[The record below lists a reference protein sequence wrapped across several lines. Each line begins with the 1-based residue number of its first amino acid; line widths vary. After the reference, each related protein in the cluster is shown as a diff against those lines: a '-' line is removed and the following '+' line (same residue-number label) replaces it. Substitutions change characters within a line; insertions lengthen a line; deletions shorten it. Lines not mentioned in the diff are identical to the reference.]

1 MMKKTS
7 VAFIFILCFS
17 FNITAQKDTITQR
30 IILIGDGGSL
40 TNGRHPV
47 RDAVRK
53 LIPLDKKTTVLFLGD
68 NIYPS
73 GLQDEELYNY
83 DDGKA
88 ALDSQ
93 LAIAD
98 GTDAKIIM
106 IPGNHDWDEGKRTGY
121 EGILREQ
128 IYVDYFSGKKNV
140 NFLPKDGCPGPVE
153 VSLSNDVTLVLFDS
167 QWWLHQFDKPGVE
180 SDCDCKTEDEL
191 LSQLQDI
198 LNRNLKKLVIFACHH
213 PFKSNGIHGGN
224 YTIKQHLFPFTDIR
238 KNLYVPLPVIGSIY
252 PIARSVFGTPQDLPH
267 PNYVNMINKISAVA
281 KSHPNLVFVAG
292 HEHNLQLIQDS
303 SFSYIVSGGGCKSSR
318 VSKTKRSPY
327 VIDAPGFVVL
337 EVSTNKNLT
346 SAFYTVEA
354 GATMPADSIKRAYD
368 TTLLNF
374 SVIPEPVQDSTVR
387 IVKPGIR
394 FKDTVNI
401 SASDKYPLLTGLKK
415 YMIGQNYRPEWGTV
429 VNMNVF
435 DLKTVKGGLKITGIG
450 GGKQTKSLKLVDKK
464 GKQWVLR
471 SVDKNPTKALPENFR
486 GSLAQ
491 DLVQEFNSAAHP
503 YAALTIP
510 TMAKALKISAPTP
523 ELFFVPDDPELGFY
537 RQLFANT
544 VCMLEETDVTTDGSD
559 TKSTAKIFSK
569 MLEDND
575 HRADQFAV
583 LKARLL
589 DILIGDF
596 DRHFDQW
603 KWATTDTGKGKLYY
617 PIPKD
622 RDQAYF
628 FSNGKLIKIASKKM
642 MPFLSGFKNKIENVD
657 WLGFSARDFDRLFLT
672 DLDREEWMK
681 TVLEF
686 QRTLTDDIIRKAI
699 KKLPPEVF
707 SINGET
713 LINKLISR
721 RDMLA
726 EAAMEYY
733 RFISRKVFVLGSNKK
748 EYFKV
753 SMDKNDT
760 LHLKVFAREI
770 GKDTG
775 FVMYER
781 KFNPAT
787 THELQLYGLN
797 GNDLFDI
804 DENVKSKIK
813 IRIIGGK
820 GNDTFDIKGNTK
832 VLLYDI
838 KAEGNNI
845 RHSGKETKNRFSKDP
860 PVNTNSFTG
869 FRYNKTKFPKIL
881 LGANAEEGFLAGIG
895 FERTTHGFRNLPYS
909 TNQEFSALYSVSHNG
924 YHVNYLGEFNHIT
937 RNTDLVLKGEMKSP
951 SLNFFFGL
959 GNNSKLT
966 QPVSS
971 GFYRACYNA
980 IELQAMLR
988 KRYSDIFHFS
998 IGPYFYHYQGKYQKN
1013 NGKVLGNPAAL
1024 GLDSADIFSKK
1035 TYLGGKAILLID
1047 NRNNDFF
1054 PTRGVIWNTEFV
1066 SAAGIGSGSNSITRL
1081 SSDMRVYASWSD
1093 PAKLVAVLG
1102 LGGGRIYSKN
1112 FEYFQ
1117 ALSLG
1122 ADQNLHGFRKNR
1134 YMGKSSLYGSLELKV
1149 KLFEIKSYILPGPF
1163 GITGFYDIGRVWMP
1177 NEVSKKW
1184 HGAFGGGF
1192 YFLPF
1197 HAFTITATA
1206 GFSNSE
1212 RIFNFSLGTKV
1223 NLTY

>member
-1 MMKKTS
+1 MIKKTIGFL
-7 VAFIFILCFS
+7 VFILCYC
-17 FNITAQKDTITQR
+17 FNLNAQKDTILQR
-30 IILIGDGGSL
+30 IVLIGDGGSL

-47 RDAVRK
+47 TDAVRK
-53 LIPLDKKTTVLFLGD
+53 LIKLDKKTTVLFLGD
-68 NIYPS
+68 NIYPA

-83 DDGKA
+83 NDGKA

-93 LAIAD
+93 LAIGD
-98 GTDAKIIM
+98 NTDANIIL
-106 IPGNHDWDEGKRTGY
+106 IPGNHDWDDAKRSGY
-121 EGILREQ
+121 EGVVREQ
-128 IYVDYFSGKKNV
+128 IYVDYYSGKKNV
-140 NFLPKDGCPGPVE
+140 NFLPKEGCPGPVE
-153 VSLSNDVTLVLFDS
+153 VSLGNDVTLVVFDS
-167 QWWLHQFDKPGVE
+167 QWWLHEFDKPGVE

-198 LNRNLKKLVIFACHH
+198 LNRNLKKLVLFACHH

-224 YTIKQHLFPFTDIR
+224 YSIKQHIFPFTDIR
-238 KNLYVPLPVIGSIY
+238 KNAYIPLPVIGSIY

-267 PNYVNMINKISAVA
+267 PNYANMITKISAVA

-318 VSKTKRSPY
+318 VSKTKKSPF
-327 VIDAPGFVVL
+327 VTNSLGFVVL

-346 SAFYTVEA
+346 SSFYTVKA
-354 GATMPADSIKRAYD
+354 GATMSADSIKMAYD

-374 SVIPEPVQDSTVR
+374 SVTPEPQQDSTARV
-387 IVKPGIR
+387 VKPGIQ

-401 SASDKYPLLTGLKK
+401 SASDKYPLLNGFKK
-415 YMIGQNYRPEWGTV
+415 YVLGQNYRPEWNTV
-429 VNMNVF
+429 VNMKVF
-435 DLKTVKGGLKITGIG
+435 DLKKVKGGLRITGIG
-450 GGKQTKSLKLVDKK
+450 GGKQTKSLKLVDKN

-486 GSLAQ
+486 GSIAQ

-503 YAALTIP
+503 YATLTIP
-510 TMAKALKISAPTP
+510 AMAKALKIVAPTP
-523 ELFFVPDDPELGFY
+523 ELYFVPDDPELGFY
-537 RQLFANT
+537 QQLFANT

-559 TKSTAKIFSK
+559 TKSTAKVFST

-622 RDQAYF
+622 RDQAFF
-628 FSNGKLIKIASKKM
+628 FSDGKLIKMASSKL
-642 MPFLSGFKNKIENVD
+642 MPFLSGFKDKIDNVE
-657 WLGFSARDFDRLFLT
+657 WLGFSAKDFDRLFLT
-672 DLDREEWMK
+672 DLDREEWEK
-681 TVLEF
+681 TVIAF
-686 QRTLTDDIIRKAI
+686 QQTLTDDIIRNAI
-699 KKLPPEVF
+699 KKLPPEVY

-713 LINKLISR
+713 LIKKLISR

-726 EAAMEYY
+726 EAAMKYY
-733 RFISRKVFVLGSNKK
+733 RFISRKVYVLGSNKK
-748 EYFKV
+748 EYFKI
-753 SMDKNDT
+753 SMHDDS
-760 LHLKVFAREI
+760 LHVKVFAREI

-781 KFNPAT
+781 KFNPET

-813 IRIIGGK
+813 MRIIGGK
-820 GNDTFDIKGNTK
+820 GNDTFDIKGNSPT
-832 VLLYDI
+832 LLYDI
-838 KAEGNNI
+838 KAEGNNV
-845 RHSGKETKNRFSKDP
+845 RHSGKKTKNRFSKNP
-860 PVNTNSFTG
+860 PVNNNSYTG
-869 FRYNKTKFPKIL
+869 FKYNKSKFPKIL
-881 LGANAEEGFLAGIG
+881 FGANAEEGIVAGVG
-895 FERTTHGFRNLPYS
+895 FARTTYGFRNLPYA
-909 TNQEFSALYSVSHNG
+909 TNQEFSALYSISHAA
-924 YHVNYLGEFNHIT
+924 YHLNYFGEFNHIT
-937 RNTDLVLKGEMKSP
+937 RNTDLVLKGELQSP

-959 GNNSKLT
+959 GNNTKLT

-971 GFYRACYNA
+971 GFYRARYRA
-980 IELQAMLR
+980 VEFQAMLR
-988 KRYSDIFHFS
+988 KRYSDKFHFS
-998 IGPYFYHYQGKYQKN
+998 FGPYFYQYQGKYQKN
-1013 NGKVLGNPAAL
+1013 NDKVLGKPSLL

-1035 TYLGGKAILLID
+1035 TYFGAKAILLVD

-1054 PTRGVIWNTEFV
+1054 PTRGVYWNTELI
-1066 SAAGIGSGSNSITRL
+1066 SAAGIGSGSNKLTRL
-1081 SSDMRVYASWSD
+1081 SSDMRVYASMSD
-1093 PAKLVAVLG
+1093 PATVVAVLS

-1117 ALSLG
+1117 ALSIG

-1134 YMGKSSLYGSLELKV
+1134 YMGQSSLYGSLELKV

-1163 GITGFYDIGRVWMP
+1163 GLTGFYDIGRVWMK
-1177 NEVSKKW
+1177 NENSKKW
-1184 HGAFGGGF
+1184 HGAFGGGI

-1197 HAFTITATA
+1197 NAFTITASA
-1206 GFSNSE
+1206 GFSADE

>member
-1 MMKKTS
+1 MIKQIY
-7 VAFIFILCFS
+7 VVLVFILCSNFKIS
-17 FNITAQKDTITQR
+17 AQKDTITQR
-30 IILIGDGGSL
+30 IVLIGDGGSL

-53 LIPLDKKTTVLFLGD
+53 LIKLDKKTTVLFLGD

-106 IPGNHDWDEGKRTGY
+106 IPGNHDWDEGKRTGF

-128 IYVDYFSGKKNV
+128 TYVDFFSGKSNV
-140 NFLPKDGCPGPVE
+140 DFLPKDGCPGPVE
-153 VSLSNDVTLVLFDS
+153 VFLSNDVTLVLFDS
-167 QWWLHQFDKPGVE
+167 QWWLHEFDKPGVE

-191 LSQLQDI
+191 LGQLEDI

-213 PFKSNGIHGGN
+213 PFKSNGIHGG
-224 YTIKQHLFPFTDIR
+224 YYGPKQHIFPFTDMVAKAYI
-238 KNLYVPLPVIGSIY
+238 PLPVIGSIY

-267 PNYVNMINKISAVA
+267 PNYRNMVNKISAIA
-281 KSHPNLVFVAG
+281 KNHPKLVFVAG

-318 VSKTKRSPY
+318 VSHTKKSPF
-327 VIDAPGFVVL
+327 VAALPGFVVL

-354 GATMPADSIKRAYD
+354 GTTMSADSIKRAYD

-374 SVIPEPVQDSTVR
+374 SFIPEPVQDSTVR
-387 IVKPGIR
+387 VVQPGIQ

-401 SASDKYPLLTGLKK
+401 SASIEYPMLSGFKK
-415 YMIGQNYRPEWGTV
+415 FVIGQNYRPEWNAV
-429 VNMNVF
+429 VNMKVF
-435 DLKTVKGGLKITGIG
+435 DLKKVKGGLKITGVG
-450 GGKQTKSLKLVDKK
+450 GGKQTKSLKLVDKN

-471 SVDKNPTKALPENFR
+471 SVDKNPTKALPANFR

-503 YAALTIP
+503 YAPLTIS
-510 TMAKALKISAPTP
+510 TMAKALKIAAPDP
-523 ELFFVPDDPELGFY
+523 ELYFVPDDPELGFY
-537 RQLFANT
+537 QKLFANS
-544 VCMLEETDVTTDGSD
+544 VCMLEETDAATDGTE
-559 TKSTAKIFSK
+559 TKSTGKIFTK
-569 MLEDND
+569 MLDDND

-603 KWATTDTGKGKLYY
+603 RWATADTGKGKLYY

-628 FSNGKLIKIASKKM
+628 FSDGKLIKIASRSL
-642 MPFLSGFKNKIENVD
+642 MPFLSGFNNKIDNVE

-672 DLDREEWMK
+672 DLDASEWEK
-681 TVLEF
+681 TVIEF
-686 QRTLTDDIIRKAI
+686 KQLLTDDVIRSAV

-713 LINKLISR
+713 IIKKLISR
-721 RDMLA
+721 RDMLV
-726 EAAMEYY
+726 EAAMKYY
-733 RFISRKVFVLGSNKK
+733 RFLSRKVYVLGSNKK

-753 SMDKNDT
+753 SMKNDS
-760 LHLKVFAREI
+760 LDVKVFAREI

-781 KFNPAT
+781 KFNPKT
-787 THELQLYGLN
+787 TYEIQLYGLN
-797 GNDLFDI
+797 GNDLFQI
-804 DENVKSKIK
+804 DEDVKSAIK
-813 IRIIGGK
+813 LRIIGGK
-820 GNDTFDIKGNTK
+820 GNDTFDIKGSTET
-832 VLLYDI
+832 LLYDI
-838 KAEGNNI
+838 RAEGNNI
-845 RHSGKETKNRFSKDP
+845 RSSGRKTKNRFSKDP
-860 PVNTNSFTG
+860 PVNSNSFYG
-869 FRYNKTKFPKIL
+869 FTYNKTKFPKVL
-881 LGANAEEGFLAGIG
+881 VGANTEEGFVAGIG
-895 FERTTHGFRNLPYS
+895 FSRTTYGFRNLPYA
-909 TNQEFSALYSVSHNG
+909 TNQEFSALYSVSHKA
-924 YHVNYLGEFNHIT
+924 YHLNYFGEFNHIT
-937 RNTDLVLKGEMKSP
+937 RNIDLVLKGEMQSP

-959 GNNSKLT
+959 GNNTKIT

-971 GFYRACYNA
+971 GYYRARYDA

-998 IGPYFYHYQGKYQKN
+998 IGPYFYHYKGKYEDN
-1013 NGKVLGNPAAL
+1013 NDKVLGNPAS
-1024 GLDSADIFSKK
+1024 GQDSADIFSKK
-1035 TYLGGKAILLID
+1035 TYVGGKVILSID

-1054 PTRGVIWNTEFV
+1054 PTRGVIWNTEV
-1066 SAAGIGSGSNSITRL
+1066 ISVAGITSGSNNITRYF
-1081 SSDMRVYASWSD
+1081 SDMRVYASWSD
-1093 PAKLVAVLG
+1093 PASLVAVLG
-1102 LGGGRIYSKN
+1102 IGGGRVYGN
-1112 FEYFQ
+1112 YEYFQ
-1117 ALSLG
+1117 AISMG
-1122 ADQNLHGFRKNR
+1122 ADQNLLGFRKNR
-1134 YMGKSSLYGSLELKV
+1134 YMGRSSLYGSLELKY
-1149 KLFEIKSYILPGPF
+1149 KLFDIKSYVFPGPF
-1163 GITGFYDIGRVWMP
+1163 GITGFYNVGRVWL
-1177 NEVSKKW
+1177 EGESSKKW
-1184 HGAFGGGF
+1184 HNAYGGGF

-1197 HAFTITATA
+1197 NAFTITTFA
-1206 GFSNSE
+1206 GFSPGE
-1212 RIFNFSLGTKV
+1212 KIFNLTLGTKV
-1223 NLTY
+1223 NLTF